1 MLPKPPGP
9 RPAAFFMPGLTLLK
23 APPARAMVNGNPF
36 PETSLTPSF
45 KPKRRLALALLA
57 LSAIFLIADPAA
69 AQTPWPV
76 RPVKIV
82 VPFAPGGTTD
92 ILARAMAPEL
102 QKAFGQ
108 PFVVENRAGAGGN
121 IGADLVAKAAPDGH
135 TLLMGT
141 VGTHGINKALYS
153 RLAFDPQKDFAPIT
167 LVAGVP
173 NVMVVNADK
182 AKAAGIASV
191 ADFVRAA
198 KASPGKF
205 NMASSG
211 NGTSIH
217 MAGELFKT
225 LSGTYMIHFPFS
237 GSGPALMSLAAG
249 DMDVMFDN
257 LPSSMQLIKA
267 GKLKALAVTSAQRSP
282 ALPDVPT
289 VEEAGG
295 PALKGFEASSWFG
308 LLAPAGT
315 PPDIVQR
322 IQQEAAKALKTP
334 AIQDKLLAQGAMPG
348 GNTPEQFAAF
358 IQAEHVKWARVVKA
372 SGAKV
377 D

>member
-1 MLPKPPGP
+1 MPTFQSLF
-9 RPAAFFMPGLTLLK
+9 RRARRTVLLNAALGAVFLM
-23 APPARAMVNGNPF
+23 
-36 PETSLTPSF
+36 
-45 KPKRRLALALLA
+45 AL
-57 LSAIFLIADPAA
+57 PAA
-69 AQTPWPV
+69 AQSPWPA

-102 QKAFGQ
+102 SKAFGQ
-108 PFVVENRAGAGGN
+108 PFVVENRGGAGGN
-121 IGADLVAKAAPDGH
+121 IGADIVAKAPPDGY

-153 RLAFDPQKDFAPIT
+153 KMAYDPQKDFAPIT

-173 NVMVVNADK
+173 NVMVVNSEK
-182 AKAAGIASV
+182 ARAAGINSV
-191 ADFVRAA
+191 TDFIRAA
-198 KASPGKF
+198 KVTPGKF

-217 MAGELFKT
+217 LAGELFKT
-225 LSGTYMIHFPFS
+225 MSGTYMTHFPYT
-237 GSGPALMSLAAG
+237 GSSPALLALVGG

-257 LPSSMQLIKA
+257 LPSSMQLIKS
-267 GKLKALAVTSAQRSP
+267 GKLKALAVTSSQRSA

-289 VEEAGG
+289 VEQAGG

-315 PPDIVQR
+315 PPEIVSR
-322 IQQEAAKALKTP
+322 IQREVAKSLGTP
-334 AIQDKLLAQGAMPG
+334 AVKEKLLAQGAVPG
-348 GNTPEQFAAF
+348 GNTPQEFTAF
-358 IQAEHVKWARVVKA
+358 INAEHRKWAQVVKA

>member
-1 MLPKPPGP
+1 MPTSQSLFRCP
-9 RPAAFFMPGLTLLK
+9 RRTVLLNASLVAVFLT
-23 APPARAMVNGNPF
+23 
-36 PETSLTPSF
+36 
-45 KPKRRLALALLA
+45 AL
-57 LSAIFLIADPAA
+57 PAA
-69 AQTPWPV
+69 AQSPWPA

-102 QKAFGQ
+102 SKAFGQ
-108 PFVVENRAGAGGN
+108 PFVVENRGGAGGN
-121 IGADLVAKAAPDGH
+121 IGADIVAKAAPDGY
-135 TLLMGT
+135 TVLMGT

-153 RLAFDPQKDFAPIT
+153 KMAFDPQKDFAPIT

-173 NVMVVNADK
+173 NVMVVNSEK
-182 AKAAGIASV
+182 ARAAGINNV
-191 ADFVRAA
+191 ADFIRAA
-198 KASPGKF
+198 KATPGKF

-217 MAGELFKT
+217 LAGELFKT
-225 LSGTYMIHFPFS
+225 MSGTYMTHFPYT
-237 GSGPALMSLAAG
+237 GSSPALLALVGG

-257 LPSSMQLIKA
+257 LPSSMQLIKS
-267 GKLKALAVTSAQRSP
+267 GKLKALAVTSSQRSA

-289 VEEAGG
+289 VEEARG

-315 PPDIVQR
+315 PPEIVSR
-322 IQQEAAKALKTP
+322 IQREVAKSLGTP
-334 AIQDKLLAQGAMPG
+334 AVKEKLLAQGAIPG
-348 GNTPEQFAAF
+348 GNTPQEFTAF
-358 IQAEHVKWARVVKA
+358 INAEHRKWAQVVKA

>member
-1 MLPKPPGP
+1 MKY
-9 RPAAFFMPGLTLLK
+9 
-23 APPARAMVNGNPF
+23 
-36 PETSLTPSF
+36 SF
-45 KPKRRLALALLA
+45 KRNNLVTLTGCALTAIFCIASPALA
-57 LSAIFLIADPAA
+57 
-69 AQTPWPV
+69 QGQWPNK
-76 RPVKIV
+76 PVKIV

-102 QKAFGQ
+102 AKAFGQ
-108 PFVVENRAGAGGN
+108 PFVIDNRAGAGGN
-121 IGADLVAKAAPDGH
+121 IGADLVAKSPADGY

-153 RLAFDPQKDFAPIT
+153 KLAFDPQKDFAPIT

-173 NVMVVNADK
+173 NVMVVNSEK
-182 AKAAGIASV
+182 AKAAGINSV
-191 ADFVRAA
+191 TDFIRLA

-217 MAGELFKT
+217 MAGELFKSM
-225 LSGTYMIHFPFS
+225 SGIHMVHLPYG
-237 GSGPALMSLAAG
+237 GSGPALMGLVSG
-249 DMDVMFDN
+249 DTDVMFDN
-257 LPSSMQLIKA
+257 LPSSMQLIKS
-267 GKLKALAVTSAQRSP
+267 GKLKALAVTSAQRSA

-295 PALKGFEASSWFG
+295 PSFKGFEASSWFG

-315 PPDIVQR
+315 PPDIINR
-322 IQQEAAKALKTP
+322 IQQEVAKSLNTP
-334 AIQDKLLAQGAMPG
+334 VVKEKLLAQGAIPG
-348 GNTPEQFAAF
+348 GNTPQQFTAF
-358 IQAEHVKWARVVKA
+358 ITDEHKKWAQVVKT